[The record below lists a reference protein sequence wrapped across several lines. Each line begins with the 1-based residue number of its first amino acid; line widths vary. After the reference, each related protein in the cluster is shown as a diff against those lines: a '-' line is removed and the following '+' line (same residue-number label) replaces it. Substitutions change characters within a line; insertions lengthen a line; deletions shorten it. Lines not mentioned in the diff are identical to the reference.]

1 MNAYPGMKFNRDL
14 SNFSLTRLAAAR
26 LASNPAAKQI
36 KTVTANATISRANPP
51 SEDSIPKIGERA
63 LAKVFKPPISL
74 PKTTATITA
83 GMRKTNPPMT
93 VVFMKSSWRFIAL
106 SPFSL
111 PLGNDDTFVGS
122 LYIFCILAPYAWF
135 DGFSETDCH
144 GNLTPFDT
152 NWKKGSG
159 TTPLTTQ
166 DF

>member
-1 MNAYPGMKFNRDL
+1 MKAYPGMKFNRDL

-93 VVFMKSSWRFIAL
+93 VVLMKSSWRFIAL
-106 SPFSL
+106 SPFVFRQE
-111 PLGNDDTFVGS
+111 LGHVEASQRSFDCLVLAGVSAETYRVGPRS
-122 LYIFCILAPYAWF
+122 VVVL
-135 DGFSETDCH
+135 
-144 GNLTPFDT
+144 
-152 NWKKGSG
+152 
-159 TTPLTTQ
+159 
-166 DF
+166 